1 MLGAT
6 VAGGELLKGPWLYAG
21 HGGGGG
27 GGRRG
32 VCEHELHPCA
42 YAWRHHGLTC
52 TMPAGVCT
60 RIVCPATAPGGT
72 TTFTSVGMAGATVA
86 VAVCAA
92 TGAIDSRNASTSY
105 SILVT
110 AKFDMG
116 IGLTQRHLKD
126 GVFGVP

>member
-6 VAGGELLKGPWLYAG
+6 VTGGELLKGPWLGAG

-27 GGRRG
+27 GGRR
-32 VCEHELHPCA
+32 V
-42 YAWRHHGLTC
+42 YASMNSIPAPMPGGTTVC

-72 TTFTSVGMAGATVA
+72 TTFTSVCMAGATVA

-92 TGAIDSRNASTSY
+92 TGAIDSRNAST
-105 SILVT
+105 VT
-110 AKFDMG
+110 QF
-116 IGLTQRHLKD
+116 L
-126 GVFGVP
+126 

>member
-1 MLGAT
+1 MLAMVGAAGA
-6 VAGGELLKGPWLYAG
+6 AGGVYASMNSIPAPMP
-21 HGGGGG
+21 GGTT
-27 GGRRG
+27 
-32 VCEHELHPCA
+32 V
-42 YAWRHHGLTC
+42 C

-116 IGLTQRHLKD
+116 LCLLRTNKQ
-126 GVFGVP
+126 VET